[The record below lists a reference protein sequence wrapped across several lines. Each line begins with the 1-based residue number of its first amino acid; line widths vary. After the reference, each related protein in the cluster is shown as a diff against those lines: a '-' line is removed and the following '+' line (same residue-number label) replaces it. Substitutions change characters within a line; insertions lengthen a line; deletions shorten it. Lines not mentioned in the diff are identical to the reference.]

1 MSEERPIDRVYHA
14 LRDQIM
20 TQQLSPN
27 ESLVEYQLAKEYG
40 VSRATAKKAILML
53 EQEGLVVVEANKSAR
68 VRSFSRKEVHD
79 FLEFRQELE
88 GYIARLA
95 APMVTD
101 QDIAE
106 METIL
111 QEMAEYKEAGRLVD
125 YSHDNQRFHQK
136 IMDVCPN
143 RLAVEVTANLKAQ
156 MRKYNTRT
164 ILVPGRADHSFAEH
178 SAILAALRAHSPEA
192 AEQAMRFHIAQV
204 QKEFEENFELFL

>member
-1 MSEERPIDRVYHA
+1 MSEERPLDRIYHS
-14 LRDQIM
+14 LRDKILN
-20 TQQLSPN
+20 QQLSPN
-27 ESLVEYQLAKEYG
+27 ESLVEYQLAREYG

-68 VRSFSRKEVHD
+68 VRSFSRQEVHD

-95 APMVTD
+95 APLFTEKD
-101 QDIAE
+101 IQELEEIIAE
-106 METIL
+106 M
-111 QEMAEYKEAGRLVD
+111 QGYKEAGRLVE

-143 RLAVEVTANLKAQ
+143 RLAVEVTTNLKAQ

-178 SAILAALRAHSPEA
+178 SAILEAIRNHSPED
-192 AEQAMRFHIAQV
+192 AEKAMRNHIAQV
-204 QKEFEENFELFL
+204 QKEFEDNIELFM